1 MTNKCN
7 SVGRH
12 LCLEATFWLSSQSL
26 GESVVDVV
34 KILCRLPSPPPHP
47 PPPPW
52 KASPKLGNGADT
64 DFSPRS
70 LLLFLF
76 VCWKQW
82 QRKVKDNPG
91 FFLRK
96 WEQCNDVTYFVGLL

>member
-34 KILCRLPSPPPHP
+34 KILCRLPSPPPP
-47 PPPPW
+47 PPRPG
-52 KASPKLGNGADT
+52 K
-64 DFSPRS
+64 PRQSLEMGQTLTS
-70 LLLFLF
+70 LLDPYYCFYLFAGNSGKGRLKTTQ
-76 VCWKQW
+76 VSS
-82 QRKVKDNPG
+82 
-91 FFLRK
+91 
-96 WEQCNDVTYFVGLL
+96 